1 MKINWKLRIKNVW
14 PWIGIITLILSAMG
28 CDPEMFTSW
37 EIVWDEF
44 LALVSNPFRL
54 GTVAISVISIL
65 VDPTTKGLGDSQ
77 RAMTYKTL
85 EDSKETK

>member
-54 GTVAISVISIL
+54 GTVALAVVSIL
-65 VDPTTKGLGDSQ
+65 VDPTTNGLGDSE
-77 RAMTYKTL
+77 RAMNYKTL
-85 EDSKETK
+85 TDHKETK

>member
-14 PWIGIITLILSAMG
+14 PWVGIITLILSAMG

-54 GTVAISVISIL
+54 GTVALAVVSIL
-65 VDPTTKGLGDSQ
+65 VDPTTNGLGDSE
-77 RAMTYKTL
+77 RAMSYKTL
-85 EDSKETK
+85 TDHKETK